1 MITRFKKIVRSTIVV
16 LADRSCSLFNF
27 GEIRDFA
34 IFFLGRA
41 LCIELKAPFL
51 FKSQRVSDL
60 HLLFRCNLIWKFQ
73 KTSNN
78 FKYVNRSVTHALS
91 FSVSR
96 YTILGILRWVE
107 VDMLMPPCEDNEVT
121 VSRGFWK
128 EGVKI
133 GFCLESERLMIQ
145 KRSTAQELNISAR
158 VSVRSRF
165 LDCFPL
171 SESESK
177 W

>member
-34 IFFLGRA
+34 IFFLDHA

-60 HLLFRCNLIWKFQ
+60 HLLFRSNLIWNFQ

-107 VDMLMPPCEDNEVT
+107 VDMLMPPCEDNEVL
-121 VSRGFWK
+121 RDY
-128 EGVKI
+128 
-133 GFCLESERLMIQ
+133 
-145 KRSTAQELNISAR
+145 AQEHGWTACNFGCSFFPTEPEHRITFQVKLSGVGTQECRLR
-158 VSVRSRF
+158 VV
-165 LDCFPL
+165 DH
-171 SESESK
+171 
-177 W
+177 